1 MLASGFIILSGPNSM
16 KVTASKTTKKDQQDT
31 PENRFNNA
39 WQRII
44 NQRKK
49 NQQLQEQMTHFTES
63 TMEQL
68 QAPEQD
74 YASILYAVCEQFLV
88 FYQRKSLSNWQ
99 RETLMEWFMEHYQF
113 LRSSPFVGHLDL
125 DNLGAQCKEAIVN
138 MNPEIAADVEQ
149 MWQEDELGIE
159 DDLEADDLEDY
170 DDLED
175 DDPFMEDM
183 FESLFAEFLQN
194 ETGDEKNTREDVFNE
209 FFRKQQAENE
219 KQQHEERELDK
230 LMKTGALNKLFRKL
244 LRQLHPDLEQ
254 DEDRRKTKNQ
264 LVSQL
269 TDARDNGDIGTIFTM
284 YAEHIGESPLLSLGD
299 VDLDNA
305 TKVLQRQF
313 EQLRDQKDDILFEA
327 GPIAAA
333 IYSRFHRK
341 SAKASQKAINDHIQE
356 LQQDSQSLKEFIT
369 YVTSI
374 AKLKPYLE
382 ERYESQFFA
391 PF

>member
-1 MLASGFIILSGPNSM
+1 M

-31 PENRFNNA
+31 PESRFNNA

-49 NQQLQEQMTHFTES
+49 NQQLQEKMTQFTES
-63 TMEQL
+63 AMAQL

-99 RETLMEWFMEHYQF
+99 RETLMDWFIEHYQF
-113 LRSSPFVGHLDL
+113 LRSSPFTSHLDL
-125 DNLGAQCKEAIVN
+125 DNLGMRCREAIVN
-138 MNPEIAADVEQ
+138 INPEIAEEVEQ
-149 MWQEDELGIE
+149 IWPEDELDIEE
-159 DDLEADDLEDY
+159 DDLEYEDT
-170 DDLED
+170 ED
-175 DDPFMEDM
+175 DEPSMEDM
-183 FESLFAEFLQN
+183 FEFLFAEFNQN
-194 ETGDEKNTREDVFNE
+194 EADDGKNTAEDAFNE
-209 FFRKQQAENE
+209 FFRQQKAEHDR
-219 KQQHEERELDK
+219 QQHEEKELDK
-230 LMKTGALNKLFRKL
+230 LMKTGALNKLFRKI

-254 DEDRRKTKNQ
+254 DEDRRKAKNK

-284 YAEHIGESPLLSLGD
+284 YAEHVGESPLLSLGD

-313 EQLRDQKDDILFEA
+313 EQLRNQKDDILFEA
-327 GPIAAA
+327 GPISAA

-356 LQQDSQSLKEFIT
+356 LQQDTQSLKEFIT
-369 YVTSI
+369 YVTSVT
-374 AKLKPYLE
+374 KLKPYLE

>member
-1 MLASGFIILSGPNSM
+1 M
-16 KVTASKTTKKDQQDT
+16 KVTASKTTRKDKQDT
-31 PENRFNNA
+31 PESRFNSA
-39 WQRII
+39 WQRIV

-49 NQQLQEQMTHFTES
+49 NQQLQEKMNRFTET

-68 QAPEQD
+68 KAPEED
-74 YASILYAVCEQFLV
+74 YSSILYVICEQFLV

-113 LRSSPFVGHLDL
+113 LRSSPFVDHLDL
-125 DNLGAQCKEAIVN
+125 DTLAEQCKDAIVN
-138 MNPEIAADVEQ
+138 MHPEIAADVEQ
-149 MWQEDELGIE
+149 MLQEGELDMDIE
-159 DDLEADDLEDY
+159 DDFDLENDIDE

-175 DDPFMEDM
+175 DEPFTEDM
-183 FESLFAEFLQN
+183 FESLFADFIQN
-194 ETGDEKNTREDVFNE
+194 EADDGQSTKEDIFNE
-209 FFRKQQAENE
+209 FFRQQEAEYE
-219 KQQHEERELDK
+219 KQQHEEKELNK

-254 DEDRRKTKNQ
+254 DEDRRKAKNQ

-313 EQLRDQKDDILFEA
+313 EQLRDQKDDIMFEA

-333 IYSRFHRK
+333 IYSRFHYK
-341 SAKASQKAINDHIQE
+341 TAKASQKAINDHIQE
-356 LQQDSQSLKEFIT
+356 IQKETQSLKEFSSYI
-369 YVTSI
+369 TSI

-382 ERYESQFFA
+382 ERYESHFHV

>member
-1 MLASGFIILSGPNSM
+1 M
-16 KVTASKTTKKDQQDT
+16 KVTTSKTTKKDQQDT
-31 PENRFNNA
+31 PESRFNKA

-74 YASILYAVCEQFLV
+74 YASVLYAVCEQFLV

-99 RETLMEWFMEHYQF
+99 RETLIEWFMEHYQF
-113 LRSSPFVGHLDL
+113 LRSSPFTSHLDL
-125 DNLGAQCKEAIVN
+125 DNLGMLCREAIVSI
-138 MNPEIAADVEQ
+138 NPEIAEEVEQ
-149 MWQEDELGIE
+149 IWQEDELGIE
-159 DDLEADDLEDY
+159 DEDDLEDDDLEGY

-175 DDPFMEDM
+175 DEPFMEDM

-194 ETGDEKNTREDVFNE
+194 EADDGKNTTEDTFNE
-209 FFRKQQAENE
+209 FFRKQKAEHDR
-219 KQQHEERELDK
+219 QQHEEKELDK
-230 LMKTGALNKLFRKL
+230 LMKTGALNKLFRKI

-254 DEDRRKTKNQ
+254 DEDRRKAKNK

-284 YAEHIGESPLLSLGD
+284 YAEHVGESPLLSLGD

-313 EQLRDQKDDILFEA
+313 EQLRDQKDDILFKA

-333 IYSRFHRK
+333 IYSRFHCK
-341 SAKASQKAINDHIQE
+341 TAKASQKAINDHIQE
-356 LQQDSQSLKEFIT
+356 LQQDTLSLKEFIT

-382 ERYESQFFA
+382 ERYESQFHV

>member
-1 MLASGFIILSGPNSM
+1 M
-16 KVTASKTTKKDQQDT
+16 KVTTSKTIQKEQQDT
-31 PENRFNNA
+31 PESRFNNA
-39 WQRII
+39 WQRIV

-49 NQQLQEQMTHFTES
+49 NQQLQKKMNSFTET

-74 YASILYAVCEQFLV
+74 YASILYVICEQFLV

-125 DNLGAQCKEAIVN
+125 DSLASQCQKAIVN
-138 MNPEIAADVEQ
+138 MHPEIAEEVDNL
-149 MWQEDELGIE
+149 WQEDGLDIE
-159 DDLEADDLEDY
+159 

-175 DDPFMEDM
+175 DDSLEGDDPFTEDM
-183 FESLFAEFLQN
+183 FESLFSDFIQN
-194 ETGDEKNTREDVFNE
+194 EASDEQDTKEDIFSE
-209 FFRKQQAENE
+209 FFRKQKAENE
-219 KQQHEERELDK
+219 KQQHEEKELDK
-230 LMKTGALNKLFRKL
+230 LMKTGALNKLFRKI

-254 DEDRRKTKNQ
+254 DEDRRKAKNQ

-284 YAEHIGESPLLSLGD
+284 YAEHIGESPLRSLGD
-299 VDLDNA
+299 ADLDNA

-341 SAKASQKAINDHIQE
+341 TKKATQEAINDHIKE
-356 LQQDSQSLKEFIT
+356 LQQDTQSLKEFSV

-382 ERYESQFFA
+382 DRYDRQFYV